1 MLRDTLRDLKN
12 GEAPKRLADR
22 LYERGIV
29 YVHVPK
35 CAGSSVERALRS
47 KYRLSRKLIDSEA
60 SFSAAAKELG
70 VSPDDDNRHAIL
82 QSASEMRRNLLH
94 YYLAKGVKCIT
105 GHAPLGVN
113 TLAAYSET
121 YDFAT
126 VLRNPEQRFHSHL
139 AYNLNGGGGH
149 GAIHEDIDAF
159 LARPRAI
166 TMGALYVKYFSG
178 LAMNDDFS
186 TRAAIEA
193 SQKALE
199 KMAVVGF
206 VDDLDDFAD
215 DLTCLTGNQITIG
228 LHNPTEKTR
237 KQALQLNDAQ
247 KARIKLLT
255 APDREIYDWAR
266 KRFFGGLKPLKSAP
280 QSA

>member
-12 GEAPKRLADR
+12 GDAPKRLADR

-70 VSPDDDNRHAIL
+70 VSPDDDNRHSIL
-82 QSASEMRRNLLH
+82 QKASEMRRNLLH

-105 GHAPLGVN
+105 GHAPLGGN
-113 TLAAYSET
+113 TIASYSEA

-126 VLRNPEQRFHSHL
+126 VLRDPEQRFHSHL

-149 GAIHEDIDAF
+149 GAINEEIDSF
-159 LARPRAI
+159 LERPRAV

-178 LAMNDDFS
+178 LPMNDDFS

-206 VDDLDDFAD
+206 VDAMDDFAD
-215 DLTCLTGNQITIG
+215 DLTCLTGSQISIG
-228 LHNPTEKTR
+228 LHNPTEKNR

-247 KARIKLLT
+247 KARIKLLV

-266 KRFFGGLKPLKSAP
+266 KRFFTALKPLDSVS